1 MRWPSIH
8 FVLHFAPVLAA
19 LSFSSVAHSQI
30 LLNGSFES
38 PIFGST
44 QNLAGAFSLGAW
56 SGFGPS
62 NGGNAGLVVGVDNG
76 LGPASGA
83 QHFTFNGGNPSDQG
97 WIEQTFSTV
106 PGTAYLV
113 EFAIGR
119 SGGGQALSL
128 LASVSGLGSLAS
140 ASFSPAA
147 SAGYSAA
154 SFAFVADHSSV
165 VLRFSDTSGGNSVS
179 DLYLDS
185 VSVMAAV
192 PEPAVSAVVLGVAAA
207 GLVGWR
213 RRRR

>member
-1 MRWPSIH
+1 MGTKI
-8 FVLHFAPVLAA
+8 A
-19 LSFSSVAHSQI
+19 LCVVVFGLVQPAFGQI
-30 LLNGSFES
+30 LINGSFES

-76 LGPASGA
+76 LGPVSGA

-106 PGTAYLV
+106 PGTAYVV

-147 SAGYSAA
+147 SAGYSVA

-165 VLRFSDTSGGNSVS
+165 VLRFADTSGGNSVS

>member
-1 MRWPSIH
+1 MGTKI
-8 FVLHFAPVLAA
+8 A
-19 LSFSSVAHSQI
+19 LCVVVFGLVQPAFGQI
-30 LLNGSFES
+30 LINGSFES

-76 LGPASGA
+76 LGPASGS

-106 PGTAYLV
+106 PGTAYVV

-147 SAGYSAA
+147 SAGYSVA

-165 VLRFSDTSGGNSVS
+165 VLRFADTSGGNSVS
-179 DLYLDS
+179 DMYLDS

-213 RRRR
+213 RRR

>member
-1 MRWPSIH
+1 MGTKFTLCVVVFGLFQPA
-8 FVLHFAPVLAA
+8 FG
-19 LSFSSVAHSQI
+19 QI

-38 PIFGST
+38 PVLGST
-44 QNLAGAFSLGAW
+44 QNLGGAFTLGAW

-97 WIEQTFSTV
+97 WIEQTFSTI
-106 PGTAYLV
+106 PGTAYV
-113 EFAIGR
+113 VDFAIGR

-128 LASVSGLGSLAS
+128 LATVSGLGSLAS
-140 ASFSPAA
+140 ASFSPAG
-147 SAGYSAA
+147 SVGYSVALF
-154 SFAFVADHSSV
+154 SFVADHSSV
-165 VLRFSDTSGGNSVS
+165 VLRFADTSGGNSVS

-192 PEPAVSAVVLGVAAA
+192 PEPAVSALVLGMAAA
-207 GLVGWR
+207 GLVAWR

>member
-1 MRWPSIH
+1 MGTKI
-8 FVLHFAPVLAA
+8 A
-19 LSFSSVAHSQI
+19 LCVVVFGLVQPAFGQI
-30 LLNGSFES
+30 LINGSFES

-76 LGPASGA
+76 LGPASGS

-106 PGTAYLV
+106 PGTAYVV

-147 SAGYSAA
+147 SAGYSLA

-165 VLRFSDTSGGNSVS
+165 VLRFADTSGGNSVS

>member
-1 MRWPSIH
+1 MGTKI
-8 FVLHFAPVLAA
+8 A
-19 LSFSSVAHSQI
+19 LCVVVFGLVHPAFGQI
-30 LLNGSFES
+30 LINGSFES
-38 PIFGST
+38 PVFGST

-62 NGGNAGLVVGVDNG
+62 DGGNAGLVVGVDNG
-76 LGPASGA
+76 LGPASGS
-83 QHFTFNGGNPSDQG
+83 QHFTFNGGNPRDQG

-106 PGTAYLV
+106 PGTSYVV

-147 SAGYSAA
+147 SAGYSVA

-165 VLRFSDTSGGNSVS
+165 VLRFADTSGGNSVS

>member
-1 MRWPSIH
+1 M
-8 FVLHFAPVLAA
+8 
-19 LSFSSVAHSQI
+19 
-30 LLNGSFES
+30 
-38 PIFGST
+38 
-44 QNLAGAFSLGAW
+44 GAW

-76 LGPASGA
+76 LGPASGS
-83 QHFTFNGGNPSDQG
+83 QHFTFNGGNPIDQG

-106 PGTAYLV
+106 PGTAYVV

-147 SAGYSAA
+147 SAGYSVA

-165 VLRFSDTSGGNSVS
+165 VLRFADTSGGNSVS

>member
-1 MRWPSIH
+1 MGTKI
-8 FVLHFAPVLAA
+8 A
-19 LSFSSVAHSQI
+19 LCVVVFGLVQPAFGQI
-30 LLNGSFES
+30 LINGSFES

-76 LGPASGA
+76 LGPASGS

-106 PGTAYLV
+106 PGTAYVV

-147 SAGYSAA
+147 SAGYSVA

-165 VLRFSDTSGGNSVS
+165 VLRFADPSGGNSVS

-192 PEPAVSAVVLGVAAA
+192 PEPAVSAVVLGAAAA